1 MRENGIYPELQRIG
15 LNPLRI
21 GPDVGDK
28 QKEVSHEFEVL
39 VISQFKGIF
48 VLYLIFNLISILMF
62 GFELMKVNL
71 FAITII

>member
-28 QKEVSHEFEVL
+28 QKEVSHEFEIL

-48 VLYLIFNLISILMF
+48 VLYLIFNLISIFLF
-62 GFELMKVNL
+62 GFEFMKVNL
-71 FAITII
+71 LTMSN